1 MGTINKTIEIVPH
14 ADCTG
19 CGACMN
25 KCPVDAISMEIRG
38 GYFAYPC
45 IDESK
50 CVSCGLCAKSCPAL
64 HPDFSNSS
72 NPQCYAYW
80 ADDDTRK
87 VSTSGGAFSC
97 LANEFIERN
106 GLVIGAAYSQDCYS
120 VVYQTA
126 SRKDELPALRGSK
139 YAQAEVGFA
148 FRAAKQALEHGRPVL
163 FVGCP
168 CQVAGIKA
176 FLGKDEPLLHC
187 ADLVCHGTPSPV
199 LFKRFIQEIEASKGA
214 KAVEV
219 RFRDKSFVPWNH
231 CTSIYFSNGSRY
243 QKKKGECA
251 YLRAFLNRLDM
262 RESCGQCK
270 FAAIP
275 RQGDITLA
283 DFWDIDRFDKAFD
296 DRKGTSLLLANN
308 EKGKELLGVLRKGAK
323 LLEPAPLEHAIKY
336 NSQIKYSSMHNEKR
350 NRFYS
355 LMEDYGYSFSKA
367 TDYTL
372 QDRYDVGFVGW
383 WYGANYGSALTA
395 FALNRA
401 LVDMGKSVL
410 MLNWPMNPPAPHGQ
424 GSRGKQFGE
433 HFYDIPINFRPLAKT
448 HEFNNHCDCFV
459 VGSDQLWN
467 WYSNRDTGSY
477 YFFLD
482 WVDDQHKKIAYST
495 SFGHDNVYYPYN
507 MRLRLCHLLSRFDAI
522 SVREHS
528 GIEVCKHDFGVDAV
542 QTMDPVF
549 LASEHDYEQ
558 ALSLSS
564 LTVDEPYVIAYI
576 MNPTPGKRDAVKK
589 VAKELNLP
597 YKVIVDGQEDYQEL
611 KTLLDDDENLLENMP
626 VEDWLFLIKHASY
639 VVTDSFHGFCF
650 SLIFKRQVSV
660 FPNLLRGKARF
671 DTLSVIA
678 GVEDRLFQTYEDF
691 VEAKNWLHEIDYGQ
705 VESRMAP
712 EIEASRKW
720 LLDALEARKKQPSA
734 QEIETRKLLEIDK
747 RLASLERER
756 DSKWW
761 GLLRRA
767 YSRVTDTTMRGIRCI
782 RAKGFRYAF
791 GRFKEKVANRL
802 HR

>member
-1 MGTINKTIEIVPH
+1 MRPANNTIEIVPH
-14 ADCTG
+14 VDCTG

-25 KCPVDAISMEIRG
+25 KCSVDAISMEIKG

-50 CVSCGLCAKSCPAL
+50 CVHCGLCAQACPVL
-64 HPDFSNSS
+64 HPDFSN
-72 NPQCYAYW
+72 NLDPQCYAYW
-80 ADDDTRK
+80 ADDKTRE

-97 LANEFIERN
+97 LANEIIDRG
-106 GLVIGAAYSQDCYS
+106 GLVIGAAYSEDCYS

-126 SRKDELPALRGSK
+126 SDRDELPALRGSK
-139 YAQAEVGFA
+139 YAQAQVGFV
-148 FRAAKQALEHGRPVL
+148 FRSAKQSLKDGKPVL

-176 FLGKDEPLLHC
+176 FLGRDEPLLYC
-187 ADLVCHGTPSPV
+187 ADLVCHGAPSPV
-199 LFKRFIQEIEASKGA
+199 LFKRFVQELEAAEGSKA
-214 KAVEV
+214 IEV

-231 CTSIYFSNGSRY
+231 CTSIRFSNGSEYR
-243 QKKKGECA
+243 KKKGECV
-251 YLRAFLNRLDM
+251 YLRAFLDRLDM
-262 RESCGQCK
+262 RESCGHCK

-283 DFWDIDRFDKAFD
+283 DFWDIDRFNKKYD
-296 DRKGTSLLLANN
+296 DRKGTSLLLVNN
-308 EKGKELLGVLRKGAK
+308 EKGKELLDILHKNAK

-336 NSQIKYSSMHNEKR
+336 NSQIKFSSMHNEKR
-350 NRFYS
+350 QRFYS
-355 LMEDYGYSFSKA
+355 LMEDYNYSFSKA
-367 TDYTL
+367 ADYAL
-372 QDRYDVGFVGW
+372 RDRFDVGFVGW

-401 LVDMGKSVL
+401 LISMGKSVL
-410 MLNWPMNPPAPHGQ
+410 MLNWPMNPPTPPGK
-424 GSRGKQFGE
+424 GSRGRVFGE
-433 HFYDIPINFRPLAKT
+433 KFYDISPYLPLAET
-448 HEFNNHCDCFV
+448 GEFNKHCDCFV

-482 WVDDQHKKIAYST
+482 WVDDHHKKIAYST
-495 SFGHDNVYYPYN
+495 SFGHDSVYYPYN
-507 MRLRLCHLLSRFDAI
+507 MRLRLCYLLSRFDSI

-528 GIEVCKHDFGVDAV
+528 GIEVCKHDFGVEAV

-549 LASEHDYEQ
+549 LASEQDYER

-564 LTVDEPYVIAYI
+564 LAVDEPYVIAYI
-576 MNPTPGKRDAVKK
+576 MNPTPDKRDAVKK

-597 YKVIVDGQEDYQEL
+597 YKIIVDGQEDYQEL
-611 KTLLDDDENLLENMP
+611 KALLDDDENLLENMP

-678 GVEDRLFQTYEDF
+678 GVENRLFQTYEDF
-691 VEAKNWLHEIDYGQ
+691 VAAENWLHEIDYDQ

-712 EIEASRKW
+712 EIEASREW
-720 LLDALEARKKQPSA
+720 LLNALEARKKQPSA
-734 QEIETRKLLEIDK
+734 REIGTRTLLEINK
-747 RLASLERER
+747 RLASLEQAK
-756 DSKWW
+756 DAKQKGSLH
-761 GLLRRA
+761 GA
-767 YSRVTDTTMRGIRCI
+767 YSRVADITKRGVRCI
-782 RAKGFRYAF
+782 RTKGMRYAF